1 MLYETKTLALY
12 LLRALY
18 HATDGKPQ
26 PWRILEELEV
36 VTTDAI
42 EFAVARGWVIVDLG
56 RSVFLTDAGRRQV
69 EPR

>member
-12 LLRALY
+12 LLHTLY

-26 PWRILEELEV
+26 LWRISEELDV

-42 EFAVARGWVIVDLG
+42 EFAVARGWVMSMSAVP
-56 RSVFLTDAGRRQV
+56 SS
-69 EPR
+69 